1 MAVDTEA
8 APSTETT
15 DDPQVEVER
24 LKAKLAAEATSRQ
37 KLEAKKEELMDEVK
51 RSRRISKMLEPLGL
65 SVDDEDV
72 EVKIAELLARNSQGS
87 ADAKAD
93 GKPDSGKP
101 AEPAADPH
109 LKSEI
114 AKLTRQL
121 EAVQRKAEEAERREQ
136 EALKRQQEDKI
147 ERMVIDH
154 LAKAGCRR
162 PAHVFKLKKG
172 EFHLSDDGG
181 TVLCGP
187 DYDPKTLGDLVESLK
202 DDDEF
207 DIYFS
212 GSGAT
217 GSGVGTRGSQAGT
230 AAGVHTG
237 RNPFSTDALNRTEAA
252 RLYQKEPEKAKRL
265 MAEARAAGKLDASLA
280 KFLA

>member
-1 MAVDTEA
+1 
-8 APSTETT
+8 
-15 DDPQVEVER
+15 
-24 LKAKLAAEATSRQ
+24 
-37 KLEAKKEELMDEVK
+37 
-51 RSRRISKMLEPLGL
+51 
-65 SVDDEDV
+65 
-72 EVKIAELLARNSQGS
+72 
-87 ADAKAD
+87 
-93 GKPDSGKP
+93 
-101 AEPAADPH
+101 
-109 LKSEI
+109 
-114 AKLTRQL
+114 
-121 EAVQRKAEEAERREQ
+121 
-136 EALKRQQEDKI
+136 
-147 ERMVIDH
+147 MVIDH

-187 DYDPKTLGDLVESLK
+187 DYDPKTLTDLVETLK

>member
-1 MAVDTEA
+1 MTVDTGA

-15 DDPQVEVER
+15 SDAQAEVDR
-24 LKAKLAAEATSRQ
+24 LKAKLAAEVSSRE
-37 KLEAKKEELMDEVK
+37 KLEAKRVELLTEAKRNKRLTRLVEAAGLTDDDDEELEA
-51 RSRRISKMLEPLGL
+51 
-65 SVDDEDV
+65 
-72 EVKIAELLARNSQGS
+72 KIAEILARSGQGS
-87 ADAKAD
+87 TDAKTDEKPEA
-93 GKPDSGKP
+93 GKDAAPDP
-101 AEPAADPH
+101 L

-121 EAVQRKAEEAERREQ
+121 EAVQRKADEAERREQ

-147 ERMVIDH
+147 ERLVVDH

-162 PAHVFKLKKG
+162 PGHVFKLKKA
-172 EFHLSDDGG
+172 EFHLTDDGS

-187 DYDPKTLGDLVESLK
+187 DYDPKTLTDLVESLK
-202 DDDEF
+202 EDDEF

-217 GSGVGTRGSQAGT
+217 GSGVGTRGQAGG
-230 AAGVHTG
+230 AAGAHTG
-237 RNPFSTDALNRTEAA
+237 RNPFSADSLNRTEAA

-280 KFLA
+280 KFLG